1 MYHRPTRFFPVLA
14 LIIFAAATASAQKIP
29 AWLTQAASLPT
40 PSYEIKGV
48 PAVVL
53 LNEETVNVSSDGTVV
68 RTVRRAV
75 RVLEP
80 EGKPEAI
87 ASVIYQTDA
96 DKVKDLNAWLIR
108 QRGKNIEYGKKE
120 ALDIALVSNDLYNE
134 ARTRMISARSDA
146 EPGDVFGYE
155 SVLEERNIF
164 SQFSYRF
171 QYDIPVLRS
180 RFTLNMPAGWR
191 AESVTFNAKKVEPVV
206 QGTNHVWEMANL
218 QPIRYEPGSPR
229 RSSLAPRLAVS
240 IFPEQA
246 VATRLKTF
254 SNWNDVARW
263 MAEIEDPQMTVND
276 ALAAKAQD
284 LTANAKT
291 EFEKIQAISRYVQGI
306 QYISIQIG
314 TGRGGGY
321 IPRPATQVFERSY
334 GDCKDKAN
342 LMRAMLHVLGIES
355 YLVSITADD
364 PHYVRAE
371 WASPHQFNHC
381 IIAVK
386 ISDGTVVESVVTH
399 PTLGRLLIFDPTD
412 PYTPIGDLPED
423 QQGSLALIDHPDTQ
437 ELTVMPTLPPN
448 MNRVDRHIDVELTP
462 EGAVRG
468 TVIEKN
474 IGQAARQERA
484 RMKGLSSTDYS
495 RVIERWI
502 SRGATG
508 AKTSKISPND
518 NHEQGKFDLEVEFT
532 ANSYAQ
538 LMQQR
543 LMVFRPAIIG
553 RLDRLSFGD
562 GKRLNPYNIDAS
574 AYTERVR
581 IKLPAGFEIDEMP
594 EALTLRSDF
603 GTYDA
608 SYEVEGTHLIYTRS
622 LTLNRMTVPAD
633 KYDSV
638 KTFFGKVHGAEQ
650 APVVL
655 LKK

>member
-1 MYHRPTRFFPVLA
+1 MFFRPTRSIAMFALVLLA
-14 LIIFAAATASAQKIP
+14 ASSAAAQKAP
-29 AWLTQAASLPT
+29 PWLTQAASLPT
-40 PSYEIKGV
+40 PSYKISGV

-53 LNEETVNVSSDGTVV
+53 LNEESVNVSSDGTVT
-68 RTVRRAV
+68 RTVRHAV

-80 EGKPEAI
+80 QGRSEAV
-87 ASVIYQTDA
+87 ASVVYQTDA
-96 DKVKDLNAWLIR
+96 DKVKSLDAWLIPK
-108 QRGKNIEYGKKE
+108 QGKIREFGKKE
-120 ALDIALVSNDLYNE
+120 AVDVALVSNDLYNE
-134 ARTRMISARSDA
+134 ARTRLISARD
-146 EPGDVFGYE
+146 EIEIGEVFGYE
-155 SVLEERNIF
+155 SVLEEKNIF

-171 QYDIPVLRS
+171 QYDIPVIRS
-180 RFTLNMPAGWR
+180 RFSLNMPNGWR
-191 AESVTFNAKKVEPVV
+191 AESVTFNASKVEPAV
-206 QGTNHVWEMANL
+206 QGTNYVWEMADL
-218 QPIRYEPGSPR
+218 QPIRYEPASPR

-240 IFPEQA
+240 IFPEQP

-254 SNWNDVARW
+254 ANWNEVARW
-263 MAEIEDPQMTVND
+263 MSEIEDPMMTVND
-276 ALAAKAQD
+276 ALAAKAQE

-355 YLVSITADD
+355 YMVSITADD

-437 ELTVMPTLPPN
+437 DLTVMPVMPPE
-448 MNRVDRHIDVELTP
+448 MNRVDRHIEAELTND
-462 EGAVRG
+462 GSLTG
-468 TVIEKN
+468 KVIEKN

-484 RMKGLSSTDYS
+484 RMKELSSTDYN

-508 AKTSKISPND
+508 AKTTKIAPAD
-518 NHEQGKFDLEVEFT
+518 DHEQGKFDLTVEFT

-543 LMVFRPAIIG
+543 LMVFRPAIVG

-562 GKRLNPYNIDAS
+562 GKRTNPYSIDAS
-574 AYTERVR
+574 AYSERVR
-581 IKLPAGFEIDEMP
+581 IKLPDGFEVDEVP
-594 EALTLRSDF
+594 EAVKLESEF
-603 GTYDA
+603 GTYDV
-608 SYEVEGTHLIYTRS
+608 SYEVEGTHLIFTRS
-622 LTLNRMTVPAD
+622 LTLNRAMIPAD

-638 KTFFGKVHGAEQ
+638 KAFFGKVHGAEQ

-655 LKK
+655 LRK